1 VLPLI
6 KALIDII
13 LLRKGPDSIPRSVLI
28 LLMALALWLFAWL
41 AGLALIEWIDETEFL
56 VGLFTA
62 WGGFL
67 TYAIVVAASGH
78 SVRLTQ
84 TLTAIIGCGS
94 LLLLAYVTES
104 VLLRPFVGD
113 RLTDMASGLTLLWS
127 IPVEGHIIARA
138 IDRHWYIGI
147 LVAIGVFFLQAMVYS
162 RIITPPA
169 ATL

>member
-1 VLPLI
+1 
-6 KALIDII
+6 
-13 LLRKGPDSIPRSVLI
+13 
-28 LLMALALWLFAWL
+28 M
-41 AGLALIEWIDETEFL
+41 
-56 VGLFTA
+56 
-62 WGGFL
+62 
-67 TYAIVVAASGH
+67 
-78 SVRLTQ
+78 
-84 TLTAIIGCGS
+84 
-94 LLLLAYVTES
+94 
-104 VLLRPFVGD
+104 LLRPFVGD